1 MFGSPK
7 FFLYFVLFQQKE
19 PFFKSNVSLHGQRYG
34 WIEFWWNLHHSN
46 PLTMREPNIF
56 FEAYHYVSHVWVLA
70 KCLKSM
76 VQKCPLMSKNEHL
89 MRYNCSFNLLTRK
102 DGFAEPS
109 LTSFAVSCC
118 FSTTFLR
125 RNLGRGTHLLD
136 PLIGGPASTDFSHGA
151 VTAEG
156 EIRLHTLSSF
166 SAPWM
171 KSLTSWNFDRMVF
184 ESSLV
189 QGFVLI
195 LPKSC
200 LFQSSFWAIFGDV
213 GTTFNSPFFDKHLW

>member
-1 MFGSPK
+1 MGNGMDGSSFGGICITQIPSPYEGAK
-7 FFLYFVLFQQKE
+7 HVFWSLPLCFPCLSLSK
-19 PFFKSNVSLHGQRYG
+19 VSQMYSP
-34 WIEFWWNLHHSN
+34 E
-46 PLTMREPNIF
+46 
-56 FEAYHYVSHVWVLA
+56 
-70 KCLKSM
+70 
-76 VQKCPLMSKNEHL
+76 MSGMMSLNEHL
-89 MRYNCSFNLLTRK
+89 MRYNCSFNLLTRN

-125 RNLGRGTHLLD
+125 RNLGWGTHLLD

-156 EIRLHTLSSF
+156 EIRMHTLSSF
-166 SAPWM
+166 PAPWM

-184 ESSLV
+184 EASFV

-213 GTTFNSPFFDKHLW
+213 GTTFNSPLFW